1 MRQVQ
6 VPLDSQVINA
16 FYDLPAVIDC
26 EYTKFVE
33 NMIVKKCRK
42 VFKTLTVISSEWMNK
57 EGIVVN
63 RIDLKPIA
71 KVWVKFLK
79 SRLISIAH
87 MTIISQ
93 DRLILLY
100 ATVKGFSH

>member
-16 FYDLPAVIDC
+16 FYDFPTVIDC
-26 EYTKFVE
+26 EQGSGG
-33 NMIVKKCRK
+33 
-42 VFKTLTVISSEWMNK
+42 FKTLTVQGSKWMNK
-57 EGIVVN
+57 DSRVVN
-63 RIDLKPIA
+63 KIKLKPIA

>member
-1 MRQVQ
+1 M
-6 VPLDSQVINA
+6 
-16 FYDLPAVIDC
+16 
-26 EYTKFVE
+26 T
-33 NMIVKKCRK
+33 VKKWGE
-42 VFKTLTVISSEWMNK
+42 VFKTIIVASSKWMND